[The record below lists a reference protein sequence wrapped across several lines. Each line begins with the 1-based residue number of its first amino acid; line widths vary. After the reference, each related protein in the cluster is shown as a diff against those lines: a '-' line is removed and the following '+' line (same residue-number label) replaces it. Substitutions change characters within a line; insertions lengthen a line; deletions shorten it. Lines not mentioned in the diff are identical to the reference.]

1 MTVTVVTGVA
11 GAGKTTV
18 GTRLA
23 QARGMA
29 YAEADTFHPQANVAK
44 MSAGIPRQVGW
55 IPTPPWSWLIT
66 VQHIGRQPHAN
77 RWNFEPPSSM
87 IAQNGPFEPQ
97 GMSV

>member
-1 MTVTVVTGVA
+1 MTVIVVMGVA

-23 QARGMA
+23 QARGVE

-55 IPTPPWSWLIT
+55 IPTSPWSWLTT
-66 VQHIGRQPHAN
+66 VQHI
-77 RWNFEPPSSM
+77 S
-87 IAQNGPFEPQ
+87 
-97 GMSV
+97 